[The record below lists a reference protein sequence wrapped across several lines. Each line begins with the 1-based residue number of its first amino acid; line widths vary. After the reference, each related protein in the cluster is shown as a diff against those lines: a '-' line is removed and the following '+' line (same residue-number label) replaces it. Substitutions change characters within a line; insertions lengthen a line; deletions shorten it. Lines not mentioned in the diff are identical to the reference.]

1 MGVIVGEKDKV
12 LIIGATGYLGRR
24 LVKASMDLGHPTF
37 VLYRP
42 EVASDVEKVQ
52 MLIGFKMQGATLL
65 QGSLDDHNSLV
76 SALRQVDVVVSAVA
90 GNHLRHAVLEQ
101 LKLIEAIKE
110 VGTIKRFLPS
120 EFGMDVDRMEHAI
133 PPGAY
138 VFTDK
143 RVVRRAIEK
152 ANIPYTYISA
162 NCCAGYFLAALAQ
175 LGHFMP
181 PTDHALIYGDGDKK
195 CIWVDEDDMAM
206 YAMMAVDDPRALN
219 KTLYLRPRGNILT
232 QMEVVHT
239 WEKIIGKELKKTFVS
254 QDEWLSSID
263 KVAPPLQI
271 GVAHLYQIFYHGD
284 LEFEVEGP
292 HGVDSNDLYPN
303 HKYVTAEEYL
313 KRFA

>member
-1 MGVIVGEKDKV
+1 MEGKKDRV

-42 EVASDVEKVQ
+42 EIASDAEKVQ

-65 QGSLDDHNSLV
+65 QGSFEDHESLV
-76 SALRQVDVVVSAVA
+76 SALKKVDVVVSAVA
-90 GNHLRHAVLEQ
+90 GNHLRHAILEQ
-101 LKLIEAIKE
+101 TKLIEAIKE

-133 PPGAY
+133 PPGDY
-138 VFTDK
+138 IFTDK
-143 RVVRRAIEK
+143 RLIRRAIEA
-152 ANIPYTYISA
+152 ANIPYTYVSA

-175 LGHFMP
+175 VGHFMP
-181 PTDHALIYGDGDKK
+181 PTDSAMIYGNGDKK

-206 YAMMAVDDPRALN
+206 YTMMSVDDPRTTN
-219 KTLYLRPRGNILT
+219 KTIYFRPRGNILS
-232 QMEVVHT
+232 QMEVVQI
-239 WEKIIGKELKKTFVS
+239 WEELIGKELKKSFLS
-254 QDEWLSSID
+254 QEEWLGTME
-263 KVAPPLQI
+263 KLPPPLQI

-292 HGVDSNDLYPN
+292 HGVDSQDLYPDY
-303 HKYVTAEEYL
+303 KYVTAEEYL

>member
-1 MGVIVGEKDKV
+1 
-12 LIIGATGYLGRR
+12 
-24 LVKASMDLGHPTF
+24 
-37 VLYRP
+37 
-42 EVASDVEKVQ
+42 
-52 MLIGFKMQGATLL
+52 
-65 QGSLDDHNSLV
+65 
-76 SALRQVDVVVSAVA
+76 
-90 GNHLRHAVLEQ
+90 
-101 LKLIEAIKE
+101 
-110 VGTIKRFLPS
+110 
-120 EFGMDVDRMEHAI
+120 MDVDRMEHAI

-162 NCCAGYFLAALAQ
+162 NCCAGYFLGALAQ

-195 CIWVDEDDMAM
+195 CRSSVIILYWAQAQLSQAHSLNHFLDAVAGIWVDEDDMAM

-219 KTLYLRPRGNILT
+219 KTLYLRPRANILT

-263 KVAPPLQI
+263 SK
-271 GVAHLYQIFYHGD
+271 
-284 LEFEVEGP
+284 
-292 HGVDSNDLYPN
+292 
-303 HKYVTAEEYL
+303 
-313 KRFA
+313 